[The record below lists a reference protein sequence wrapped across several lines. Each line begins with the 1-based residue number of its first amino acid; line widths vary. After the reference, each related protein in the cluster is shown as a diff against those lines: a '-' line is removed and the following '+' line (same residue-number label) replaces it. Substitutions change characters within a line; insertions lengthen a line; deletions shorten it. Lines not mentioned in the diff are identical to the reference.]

1 MMRDTSLDVAVVGM
15 VARLPGPTDF
25 RQWWDGIVEGQ
36 TFLASIPRDELLRRG
51 VPAHHVDDPAY
62 VPVHGVLR
70 GVDRFDNDFF
80 RISPREAERMDP
92 QHRLALELAWQA
104 LEDAGVRPN
113 GDALRTGVFA
123 SSTGSTYLRWILA
136 RQQPDPGAMDDLI
149 HGTEPDFLASRISY
163 KLGLTGPAMAVQTA
177 CSSSLV
183 AVHLAVQALINGD
196 CRQALVVAT
205 GMNYPQAGYIHL
217 PGGVQSATGR
227 CRPFDSEAD
236 GVVGGSGAACVVLR
250 LLSDV
255 NEDEVEPHGVI
266 LGTAINND
274 GSGKA
279 GYYAPSPEGQ
289 ERAIREAIR
298 TADIDASSLGYL
310 QMHGTGTAVGDPL
323 EWSAAS
329 SALTAEG
336 AAPGQIAVGAV
347 KSNIGHLDACAGLA
361 SLVTTLSV
369 LKSGTVPPIASFSQL
384 NPLIADPHSPLF
396 VPDRAMPWTG
406 TKPRRAG
413 ISAFGIGGTNAHVIV
428 EAARRSP
435 AVTATPRSDSADGPR
450 VLPVSAASADA
461 LTRTTE
467 ALATWLEAEK
477 PALADVARTLV
488 TGRADLSHRR
498 AVVAS
503 TVQEAA
509 SLLRRRQEDGSQAT
523 TTPPV
528 IFAFPGQG
536 AQSPGMANAYHRVL
550 PGFSAA
556 LESCLQTLPL
566 GLRDRVSQAL
576 DNSEFPADELSRTEL
591 AQPAILCLQVSAVSA
606 LRELGVKPSAVLG
619 HSLGEVAAATTAGVL
634 DIGAAVGFAVERG
647 KAMQACP
654 PGRMLAL
661 ACSESQTRALI
672 AGTEL
677 EIAAVNGPEA
687 CVVAG
692 TEEELQLLSQ
702 RIDTGTFQRLLRTT
716 RGFHSRLIDPAL
728 PALHDAVSE
737 LTNMPAT
744 CVFASGRRPDVYEV
758 GDIPDPGTWVEAAR
772 SEVRFGDALTALAAR
787 FPGAVAIDIGPGRPL
802 APLLDAADLR
812 TAALG
817 SPKADTSKHA
827 MLAGLADLWAGGYP
841 VALSDLTPPARAV
854 HLPVYP
860 FAGPR
865 HVPEVAATAPVTVPT
880 VFVTTPGADSLVS
893 SSADAEPAVPA
904 TTDPGTLVH
913 TSWRELFGHENLT
926 DSTDF
931 FDIGGDSLLIT
942 RLVRK
947 LNLALGIRIPI
958 RDLLHARTLGGHVS
972 VVAEALRAQS

>member
-1 MMRDTSLDVAVVGM
+1 MRDTSLDVAVVGM
-15 VARLPGPTDF
+15 AARLPGPSDF

-36 TFLASIPRDELLRRG
+36 TFLASIPRDDLLRRG
-51 VPAHHVDDPAY
+51 VPAHHVDDPDY
-62 VPVHGVLR
+62 VPVHGVLE

-92 QHRLALELAWQA
+92 QHRLALEVAWQA

-113 GDALRTGVFA
+113 GGALRTGVFA

-183 AVHLAVQALINGD
+183 AVHLAVQSLINGD
-196 CRQALVVAT
+196 CEQAVVVAT

-217 PGGVQSATGR
+217 PGGVQSRTGR
-227 CRPFDSEAD
+227 LRPFDSEAD

-255 NEDEVEPHGVI
+255 NDDEVEPHGVI

-279 GYYAPSPEGQ
+279 GYYAPSLEGQ
-289 ERAIREAIR
+289 ERAIREAIH
-298 TADIDASSLGYL
+298 TADIDASTLGYL
-310 QMHGTGTAVGDPL
+310 QMHGTGTSVGDPL

-336 AAPGQIAVGAV
+336 AVPGQIAVGAV
-347 KSNIGHLDACAGLA
+347 KANVGHLDACAGLA
-361 SLVTTLSV
+361 SLVTTLTV
-369 LKSGTVPPIASFSQL
+369 LKTGTVPPIAGFREL
-384 NPLIADPHSPLF
+384 NPLIADPTSPLF
-396 VPDRAMPWTG
+396 VPDGATPWTAAE
-406 TKPRRAG
+406 PRRAG

-435 AVTATPRSDSADGPR
+435 ETAEAPRSDSTDGPL

-467 ALATWLEAEK
+467 ALADWLDAEK
-477 PALADVARTLV
+477 PALAEVARTLV
-488 TGRADLSHRR
+488 TGRAELNHRR

-509 SLLRRRQEDGSQAT
+509 SLLRRRPDEAPQPT
-523 TTPPV
+523 TTPPL

-536 AQSPGMANAYHRVL
+536 AQRPGMAKAYQQVL

-556 LESCLQTLPL
+556 LDSVLQALPL
-566 GLRDRVSQAL
+566 PLRDRVGRAL
-576 DNSEFPADELSRTEL
+576 NDSEFPADQLDQTEL
-591 AQPAILCLQVSAVSA
+591 AQPAVFCLQVAAVSA

-619 HSLGEVAAATTAGVL
+619 HSLGELAAATAAGVL
-634 DIGAAVGFAVERG
+634 DVGAAVAFVVERG

-661 ACSESQTRALI
+661 ACSESQARELI

-687 CVVAG
+687 CVFAG
-692 TEEELQLLSQ
+692 TEEEIRLLSERVDAGTLQ
-702 RIDTGTFQRLLRTT
+702 RVLRTT
-716 RGFHSRLIDPAL
+716 RGFHSRLVDPAL
-728 PALHDAVSE
+728 DALRDAVSG
-737 LTNMPAT
+737 LTNLPAT
-744 CVFASGRRPDVYEV
+744 CVFASGLRAGVSEV
-758 GDIPDPGTWVEAAR
+758 GEVPDPVTWVDAAR
-772 SEVRFGDALTALAAR
+772 SEVRFGDALAALAVL
-787 FPGAVAIDIGPGRPL
+787 FPGAVAVEIGPGRPL
-802 APLLDAADLR
+802 ASLLEAADLR

-817 SPKADTSKHA
+817 SPKPETSE
-827 MLAGLADLWAGGYP
+827 LALRTGLADLWAGGYP
-841 VALSDLTPPARAV
+841 VALADLTPPARAV
-854 HLPVYP
+854 HLPAYP

-865 HVPEVAATAPVTVPT
+865 HVPQVAADAPVI
-880 VFVTTPGADSLVS
+880 TTAGASTGTP
-893 SSADAEPAVPA
+893 ATGAAEAGQPAEPVMTDPA
-904 TTDPGTLVH
+904 TLVQ

-931 FDIGGDSLLIT
+931 FDAGGDSLLIT

-947 LNLALGIRIPI
+947 LNQALGIRIPV
-958 RDLLHARTLGGHVS
+958 RDLLRARTLGGHVT
-972 VVAEALRAQS
+972 VVAEALQKQN